1 MGFIKSGFIT
11 VWLLDFIY
19 LTFVEQ
25 CVRRTITLPLLM
37 RNHTSMSPKKKPT
50 THINSL
56 SSLMEN
62 VS

>member
-37 RNHTSMSPKKKPT
+37 RNHTSMSQKKKNQLT
-50 THINSL
+50 
-56 SSLMEN
+56 
-62 VS
+62 